1 MTISISQALARE
13 LRVKRQEITVLD
25 LERIRWS
32 SKTTD
37 AQKQAALSIYERL
50 PLTV

>member
-1 MTISISQALARE
+1 MTISITEALARE
-13 LRVKRQEITVLD
+13 LRVRRQDITLLD
-25 LERIRWS
+25 LERILWS

-37 AQKQAALSIYERL
+37 AQRQAALSIYERL